1 MEGGAPMAA
10 DQFLEAVRRALRHG
24 ATQPHPPGGGM
35 MALVLHLSAL
45 RPPAPRPHHR
55 RVARVILQDVAARH
69 DGQVFAFG
77 NGDIALLCAASGL
90 HDTGRAPTV
99 PVAREASSA
108 RDPAGGPAPLAAA
121 LTRLLRIDAVDPA
134 RLISVWPLGTDHAAL
149 LAYAAARAAEGI
161 AAPPPDD
168 EPALQAGVVDEI
180 GALIGRAHIHDLMQR
195 QTAVVLL
202 PPRERAPH
210 DRLLHDRPPH
220 DRLLQDGAIRSTE
233 PAAMRPIF
241 REVAFS
247 IAALTARTGGAH
259 AGSDPFLFRHIAAQL
274 DRRMLELVA
283 GQNGQGGALDPMVA
297 ARGAPPLHLN
307 LTLGAILSPSFAAF
321 AAACRAA
328 GATAG
333 IEVSLIEASADSRAF
348 AAARAAVARAGMALV
363 LDGVS
368 HLAMVL
374 AAPWLLETDLLK
386 LDWSPRLEDL
396 AEADRRD
403 IASAIQAAGAHR
415 IVLQRA
421 GSEAAIRWGMALGI
435 RRFQGRHIDA
445 MLGASRIV
453 GCALSGGCALRQ
465 CIERAGAIGLAGR
478 AGCGNPALL
487 DAAVPPRAWQA
498 AGSLGQPTPRPPLAA
513 PHRTL
518 SRAEAA
524 ALP

>member
-1 MEGGAPMAA
+1 MAA

-24 ATQPHPPGGGM
+24 ATQVGVGPQPAGGGIV
-35 MALVLHLSAL
+35 ALVLHLSSL

-69 DGQVFAFG
+69 AGQVFAFA
-77 NGDIALLCAASGL
+77 NGDIALLCEASGL
-90 HDTGRAPTV
+90 HETGRGQTV
-99 PVAREASSA
+99 REASA
-108 RDPAGGPAPLAAA
+108 GDPAGLPSLLVAA
-121 LTRLLRIDAVDPA
+121 LTRLLRIDTIDPA
-134 RLISVWPLGTDHAAL
+134 GLISVWPLGTDHAPL
-149 LAYAAARAAEGI
+149 LAYATARAEERVV
-161 AAPPPDD
+161 APPPDD
-168 EPALQAGVVDEI
+168 EPAMHPGVADEI
-180 GALIGRAHIHDLMQR
+180 GTLIGKAHIHDLMQR
-195 QTAVVLL
+195 QTAVALR
-202 PPRERAPH
+202 PPRDRA
-210 DRLLHDRPPH
+210 
-220 DRLLQDGAIRSTE
+220 LQDRAI
-233 PAAMRPIF
+233 RPIF
-241 REVAFS
+241 CEVAFS

-274 DRRMLELVA
+274 DRRMLDFVA
-283 GQNGQGGALDPMVA
+283 DQQGLAA

-333 IEVSLIEASADSRAF
+333 VEVSLIEASADSRAF
-348 AAARAAVARAGMALV
+348 AAARTAVMRAGMALA

-368 HLAMVL
+368 HLAMLL

-396 AEADRRD
+396 PDSDRRD
-403 IASAIQAAGAHR
+403 MAAAIQATGAHR

-421 GSEAAIRWGMALGI
+421 GSEAAIQWGLALGI

-453 GCALSGGCALRQ
+453 GCALSSACALRQ
-465 CIERAGAIGLAGR
+465 CIERGGAIGPAGR

-487 DAAVPPRAWQA
+487 DAAVPSLAWQN
-498 AGSLGQPTPRPPLAA
+498 AGSPAQPIRRPLPLA
-513 PHRTL
+513 PHLTPL
-518 SRAEAA
+518 RAEAA
-524 ALP
+524 ALS